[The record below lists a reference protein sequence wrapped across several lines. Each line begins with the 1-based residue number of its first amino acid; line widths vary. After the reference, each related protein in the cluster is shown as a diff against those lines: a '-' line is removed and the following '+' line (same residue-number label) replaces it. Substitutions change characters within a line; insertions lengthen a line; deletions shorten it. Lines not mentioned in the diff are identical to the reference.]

1 MNKRRAECHIA
12 QKRPASSLSNHQ
24 EADAAFDV
32 VTTPTLVKSFMVLK
46 GYGFQRLIWPS
57 KPDSWLILQTEF
69 PKCFLGHQ

>member
-12 QKRPASSLSNHQ
+12 QKCPASSLSNHQ

-46 GYGFQRLIWPS
+46 GYGFQRLI
-57 KPDSWLILQTEF
+57 
-69 PKCFLGHQ
+69 